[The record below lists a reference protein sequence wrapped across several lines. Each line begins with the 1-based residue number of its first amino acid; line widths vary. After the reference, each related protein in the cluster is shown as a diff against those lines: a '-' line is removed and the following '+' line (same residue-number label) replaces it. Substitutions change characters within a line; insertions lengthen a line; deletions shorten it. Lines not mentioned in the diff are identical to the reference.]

1 MTVKKQERKPTTL
14 VEQLQT
20 DIQEYTSTEFQ
31 VAVGYDP
38 ISAVQSAVYELQQV
52 QTPQKTPALSVVGGN
67 SVVNAVRQM
76 VTMGLY
82 PDRKQGYFIAYGK
95 TMTFMPSYMGYQMI
109 LKRDVGVKDVKAI
122 VVYKG
127 DEIKTHIVNG
137 EERIVNGS
145 HIRAKSPFEQG
156 STNLEDVV
164 GAYAIATLRNGKE
177 KHEIMNREQI
187 DKAWANAKTKNVHQ
201 NFPDQMVKRTVLNRL
216 AKGIINTSADD
227 NARLEMISQAVYDA
241 DGYEYDDNNPLNVN
255 MKDVKVTE
263 VSPFDEET
271 GEFYDSPEV
280 SPEIITPKE
289 KMKEALEDLNEEP
302 IDITSEED
310 PF

>member
-1 MTVKKQERKPTTL
+1 MTVRKQENKPATL
-14 VEQLQT
+14 VDQLQT
-20 DIQEYTSTEFQ
+20 DIQEYTNTEFQ

-38 ISAVQSAVYELQQV
+38 VSAVQSAVYELQQV
-52 QTPQKTPALSVVGGN
+52 QTPNKTPALSVVGGN

-109 LKRDVGVKDVKAI
+109 LKRDFGVQDVKAI

-145 HIRAKSPFEQG
+145 HIRAKSPFETG
-156 STNLEDVV
+156 ATKLEDVV

-187 DKAWANAKTKNVHQ
+187 DKAWANAKTKNVHN
-201 NFPDQMVKRTVLNRL
+201 NFPDQMIKRTVLNRL
-216 AKGIINTSADD
+216 AKGIINTSADE
-227 NARLEMISQAVYDA
+227 NARLQMISQAVYDA
-241 DGYEYDDNNPLNVN
+241 DGYEYNDENPLNVN
-255 MKDVKVTE
+255 MKDVTITE
-263 VSPFDEET
+263 ISPFDEEET
-271 GEFYDSPEV
+271 QDYAKATETPEV
-280 SPEIITPKE
+280 NT
-289 KMKEALEDLNEEP
+289 EEP
-302 IDITSEED
+302 IDITSNED